1 MINLLDSTK
10 TIYVMKKTVLF
21 ICFVGL
27 LQISAIGQQD
37 VQRAHNYFNRA
48 FYGDA
53 IPLYEE
59 IAKSNKSS
67 AVVKNLADSYYN
79 TYQLSKAAKWF
90 SYLTT
95 VYSENIDESY
105 FFKYSQTL
113 KAIGEYEEATQ
124 ILMDYYG
131 SKNDTVKVEKLKA
144 ELKHLENVDAIGNR
158 FKIENLPLNTK
169 YSEFGAAKV
178 DSTIVY
184 AASKKNAKPILSKV
198 YRWNSENYLDMYA
211 HSVDKL
217 ALGDSVSIPFSKNI
231 NTKMH
236 EATFAITNDRKTIYF
251 TRNNFTKGKKKTDG
265 NKISNLKIYKAEWI
279 ENEWKN
285 ITELHFNSDDFSNE
299 HPTLNASNTKMYF
312 ASDRP
317 DGYGSF
323 DIYEVSIDTSGKFG
337 LPKNLGKTIN
347 TPKKEQ
353 FPFIDKDNNLYFSS
367 NGHAGFGLLDIFVS
381 ESKNNTF
388 QKPNNAGKPLNG
400 GYDDFAF
407 SVDTEQNGFFASNR
421 PGGMGGDDIY
431 EFKITKPLIIEDCGQ
446 FIAGTITDKTTNLP
460 IPFSIVD
467 IYNAD
472 AKLVSSVKTNNDAS
486 FKFNVDCENQ
496 YTIKAR
502 KNGYNDNSKNV
513 LTDKVRN
520 SIKDGSL
527 HLISIA
533 EIEKKK
539 AEEQKRIEAEK
550 QRKAQLAED
559 ERIAEEKRLKEKAQK
574 EKEQELVRIERE
586 NQQKEQE
593 RLKRIENVIKKEP
606 LIEKTNNAI
615 IIKSESKVRFD
626 YDLWY
631 IRLESKEKLDE
642 IVTLL
647 KNNPGIHLEIGTHTD
662 IRGNNR
668 YNRDLSQK
676 RSNSVL
682 EYLVSQGI
690 SEKRITAKG
699 YGESKP
705 LVKCETE
712 DSCSEQQHELN
723 RRCEFTIIKWD

>member
-1 MINLLDSTK
+1 
-10 TIYVMKKTVLF
+10 MKKTFLF

-27 LQISAIGQQD
+27 LQISAIAQQD
-37 VQRAHNYFNRA
+37 IQRAHNYFNRA

-59 IAKSNKSS
+59 IAKSNKS
-67 AVVKNLADSYYN
+67 AVVIKNLADCYYN

-90 SYLTT
+90 SYLTS

-124 ILMDYYG
+124 ILMDYYA
-131 SKNDTVKVEKLKA
+131 SKKETTKVEKLRT

-178 DSTIVY
+178 DSTVIY

-198 YRWNSENYLDMYA
+198 YRWNSENYLDIYS

-217 ALGDSVSIPFSKNI
+217 ALGDSVSIAFSKNI

-236 EATFAITNDRKTIYF
+236 EATFAISNDRKTIYF
-251 TRNNFTKGKKKTDG
+251 TRNNFTKGKKKTDE

-279 ENEWKN
+279 ENQWKN
-285 ITELHFNSDDFSNE
+285 ITELHFNGDDFSNE

-317 DGYGSF
+317 GGFGSF
-323 DIYEVSIDTSGKFG
+323 DIYEVSIDANGNFG
-337 LPKNLGKTIN
+337 VPKNLGETIN
-347 TPKKEQ
+347 TTKKEQ
-353 FPFIDKDNNLYFSS
+353 FPFIDENNNLYFSS

-381 ESKNNTF
+381 ESKNNIF

-407 SVDTEQNGFFASNR
+407 NLDSDQNGFFASNR
-421 PGGMGGDDIY
+421 PGGMGSDDIY
-431 EFKITKPLIIEDCGQ
+431 KLQITKPLIIEDCGQ

-467 IYNAD
+467 VYDTNAKLIVSETTTAD
-472 AKLVSSVKTNNDAS
+472 ATFKVNVS
-486 FKFNVDCENQ
+486 CESQ

-502 KNGYNDNSKNV
+502 KKGYEDNSKNV
-513 LTDKVRN
+513 STDKARN
-520 SIKDGSL
+520 STKDGSIS
-527 HLISIA
+527 LISIA

-539 AEEQKRIEAEK
+539 AAEQKQIEAEK
-550 QRKAQLAED
+550 QRKAQLAKE
-559 ERIAEEKRLKEKAQK
+559 ERIAEEKRLEEKAK
-574 EKEQELVRIERE
+574 KEQEEKHVKAKKE
-586 NQQKEQE
+586 NQLKEQE
-593 RLKRIENVIKKEP
+593 RVKRIESVIKKEP
-606 LIEKTNNAI
+606 LIEKTNNTI

-626 YDLWY
+626 YGLWY

-712 DSCSEQQHELN
+712 DSCTEQQHELN